1 MELMNK
7 ATQKKSKYVKSLIT
21 YKQKQGNDEEH
32 DGDAEELDK
41 TKSNAISSTEGNIG
55 AGN

>member
-32 DGDAEELDK
+32 DGDAEELNK